1 MSTTSPSA
9 RVENLWDRDRAHSLR
24 DDLDRLVY
32 ASNLLGSDP
41 RVTNFGGG
49 NTSVKTQERD
59 PLTDHE
65 VEVLWVKGS
74 GGDLG
79 SATRANFASLYQDK
93 VLALEERVRATG
105 LHEDD
110 VVELYRY
117 CTFGLNPTAC
127 SIDTPLHAFVPF
139 KAVSHMHSDA
149 VIALAA
155 AENAREAMEAIY
167 GSKMGF
173 LPWKRPGFDLGL
185 ALRDLIRAQPGI
197 QGALMESHGFIC
209 WADDWE
215 TCYALTLEFINR
227 AVEALEAQ
235 RGSDHPFGDL
245 VLPRRRSDTR
255 AAWLSLL
262 PELRGK
268 VTFQGARLIAHVDE
282 SDAVL
287 DFLSRSK
294 MPALARL
301 GTSCP
306 DHFLRTKIRPLVLD
320 PENLDLDGALGR
332 FREEYAAYYERC
344 KRPDSPAMRNPNPS
358 VVLIPG
364 LGMVSFGKNPQ
375 EAEVTGRFYL
385 NAIAVMEGAET
396 LSRYVALPEQEAFD
410 IEYWLLEEA
419 KLRRMP
425 AEKSFSRRVAVITG
439 AAQGIGLATAKT
451 LAAQGACVVLLDI
464 NEARLSGAVEEVQ
477 GVAGSPRAAIGVPCD
492 VTDTTSLSE
501 AFEAAVLRYGGVD
514 IAVVNAGNARRGTV
528 ADTTD
533 ADYEFLSDLLM
544 RGYFQTMR
552 AASQLM
558 IRQGIGGSIVVVA
571 SKNGVAVGSNAA
583 IYSAAKS
590 FELHLMRCA
599 AVDHAPHGI
608 RCNAINPDAVLQ
620 GSAIWSDQWRE
631 ETAKLLGIHPDE
643 LQDHYK
649 NRTLLKR
656 TVSPEDCAAA
666 IAWLAGDSASRT
678 TGATI
683 PVDAGVREGFLR

>member
-1 MSTTSPSA
+1 MGTTSSVA
-9 RVENLWDRDRAHSLR
+9 RVASLWDESHASTLH

-49 NTSVKTQERD
+49 NTSVKAKETD
-59 PLTDHE
+59 PLTGEPVD
-65 VEVLWVKGS
+65 VLWVKGS

-79 SATRANFASLYQDK
+79 SASRANFASLYQDK
-93 VLALEERVRATG
+93 VLALEERVRRTG

-110 VVELYRY
+110 VVDLYRY

-127 SIDTPLHAFVPF
+127 SIDTPLHAFVPS

-149 VIALAA
+149 VIAIAA
-155 AENAREAMEAIY
+155 TANAREAMVEIF

-185 ALRDLIRAQPGI
+185 ALRDLIREDPGI

-215 TCYALTLEFINR
+215 SCYQLTLDFINQ
-227 AVEALEAQ
+227 AVDVLEAK
-235 RGSDHPFGDL
+235 RGPVHPFGETT
-245 VLPRRRSDTR
+245 LPRHRDDARER
-255 AAWLSLL
+255 WLALL

-268 VTFQGARLIAHVDE
+268 VTFEGQRLIAHVDE
-282 SDAVL
+282 SEAVL
-287 DFLSRSK
+287 EFLSRAK
-294 MPALARL
+294 MPELARL

-306 DHFLRTKIRPLVLD
+306 DHFLRTKIRPLVFD
-320 PENLDLDGALGR
+320 PENLDLGVALAR
-332 FREEYAAYYERC
+332 FREEYAAYYNRC
-344 KRPDSPAMRNPNPS
+344 RRDDSPAMRNPNPS
-358 VVLIPG
+358 VILIPG

-375 EAEVTGRFYL
+375 EAEVTGRFYV
-385 NAIAVMEGAET
+385 NAIAVMEGAEI

-419 KLRRMP
+419 KLKRMP
-425 AEKSFSRRVAVITG
+425 PEKSLSRRIALITG
-439 AAQGIGLATAKT
+439 GVQGIGLATAKT
-451 LAAQGACVVLLDI
+451 LAAQGAVVVLADI
-464 NEARLSGAVEEVQ
+464 DGERLAGAVEEVRAI
-477 GVAGSPRAAIGVPCD
+477 AGSTRAAIGVRCD
-492 VTDTTSLSE
+492 VTDPTSLSS
-501 AFEAAVLRYGGVD
+501 AFDAAVMRYGGLD
-514 IAVVNAGNARRGTV
+514 IAVVNAGNARRGSV

-533 ADYEFLSDLLM
+533 ADYDFLSELLM

-552 AASQLM
+552 AASQIM

-599 AVDHAPHGI
+599 AVDLAPHGI

-631 ETAKLLGIHPDE
+631 ETAKLLGIDPDE
-643 LQDHYK
+643 LQDHYR

-656 TVSPEDCAAA
+656 TVSPEDCALA
-666 IAWLAGDSASRT
+666 IAWLAGDDASRT
-678 TGATI
+678 TGAAL
-683 PVDAGVREGFLR
+683 PVDGGVREGFLR